1 MPVYLECRS
10 KEKDSASDGATEV
23 LGWLKREWFNDRELQ
38 IEEKFAN
45 V

>member
-10 KEKDSASDGATEV
+10 REEESASEGATEV
-23 LGWLKREWFNDRELQ
+23 LGWLKRQWFNDPELQ
-38 IEEKFAN
+38 IEGKYAT